1 MSTTSSGSIILT
13 VCSTKGGVG
22 KSTLTA
28 NIGALLADAGHR
40 VLLVDTDSQAT
51 LSHYFA
57 VAEPSKRGITA
68 FLTEGDIESTV
79 ARTSAGCDLIRSD
92 HSLGEL
98 QNWVLHTPDGR
109 VRMKYTLSQVN
120 WYDFILID
128 TQGAVGPL
136 QDAAVLAADL
146 LLSPIVPHALS
157 AREFAR
163 GTLAMIDRLKPM
175 QHLGAPVGPLYGAI
189 YKMDRTAEASRIA
202 GEFRKESFVQSRGS
216 IRILE
221 TVVPESVSYREAA
234 TSQLPVHRYEKSRR
248 GVMRSAHDVMVSLVR
263 ELFPHVELNSALD
276 GEAEGGQ

>member
-1 MSTTSSGSIILT
+1 MNTTSSGSVILT

-28 NIGALLADAGHR
+28 NLGAVLADAGHR

-51 LSHYFA
+51 LSNYFPIQ
-57 VAEPSKRGITA
+57 ERSKRGITA

-79 ARTSAGCDLIRSD
+79 SHTDAGCDLIRSD
-92 HSLGEL
+92 HALGEL

-109 VRMKYTLSQVN
+109 VRMKHTLAQVN
-120 WYDFILID
+120 WYDFVLID

-163 GTLAMIDRLKPM
+163 GTLAMIERLKPM
-175 QHLGAPVGPLYGAI
+175 QYLGAPVGPLYGVI
-189 YKMDRTAEASRIA
+189 YKMDRTAEATRIA
-202 GEFRKESFVQSRGS
+202 AEFRKESFAQSRGA
-216 IRILE
+216 IRILD

-234 TSQLPVHRYEKSRR
+234 TSQMPVHRYERSRR
-248 GVMRSAHDVMVSLVR
+248 GVMRSAHDVMLSLVG
-263 ELFPHVELNSALD
+263 ELFPHVELTALD
-276 GEAEGGQ
+276 ARQEDGQ